1 MPMGELNAYPKF
13 LTTSENMQKEWDTL
27 DKESD
32 LENIAS
38 KIIVDNVFLYGHIE
52 EIIMAYFI
60 TVLYIL
66 KIDK

>member
-1 MPMGELNAYPKF
+1 MPMGELNAYPTF